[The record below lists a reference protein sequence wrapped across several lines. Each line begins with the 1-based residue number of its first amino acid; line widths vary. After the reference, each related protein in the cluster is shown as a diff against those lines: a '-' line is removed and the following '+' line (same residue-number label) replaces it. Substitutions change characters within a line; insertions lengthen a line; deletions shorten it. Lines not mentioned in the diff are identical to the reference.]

1 MDSDFKDR
9 FSNHAPK
16 YRLYRPAYPDRLFS
30 HLASLAPSRETAW
43 DCATGNG
50 QSAARL
56 SETFKQ
62 VYATDASS
70 DQITHAIRKPNILY
84 SVSPAHATALH
95 DKSVDL
101 ITVAQ
106 AIHWFDNEPFYR
118 EVRRVLK
125 TEGIIAAW
133 AYHLP
138 EICPGID
145 RVIGHLYYDI
155 LGRFWEKEI
164 SHIRSKYTRLFF
176 PFEELRSPVFTMKT
190 SWSLAQLTGHLQT
203 WSAVETY
210 REKNGDDPLD
220 LVAPD
225 LLSAWGRPSEPRDV
239 AWQIFLKTGRQR
251 SP

>member
-1 MDSDFKDR
+1 MTCDFKDR
-9 FSNHAPK
+9 FSNHAPE
-16 YRLYRPAYPDRLFS
+16 YRLYRPVYPDTLFS
-30 HLASLAPSRETAW
+30 HLASLAPSREAAW

-50 QSAARL
+50 QSAIHL
-56 SETFKQ
+56 SEIFKQ

-70 DQITHAIRKPNILY
+70 DQIAHAIRKSNILY
-84 SVSPAHATALH
+84 SVSPAHATALP
-95 DKSVDL
+95 DKSIDL
-101 ITVAQ
+101 VTVAQ

-125 TEGIIAAW
+125 TEGIIAVW

-138 EICPGID
+138 EICPEID
-145 RVIGHLYYDI
+145 RIIRHLYYDI

-190 SWSLAQLTGHLQT
+190 NWSLAQLTGYLQT

-210 REKNGDDPLD
+210 REKNGDDPVD

-225 LLSAWGRPSEPRDV
+225 LLSAWDHPLASRDV
-239 AWQIFLKTGRQR
+239 TWHIFFKTGRHGR
-251 SP
+251 S